1 MRSNL
6 VSLKKLFKTLAKK
19 SEAVALVLVFSSLTA
34 CSMPDTLM
42 LSNKREMPNF
52 IIIYVDDLGYGD
64 LGIYATKKLTTPAID
79 KLVKSGQSWTN
90 FYSSAA
96 VCSPSRGAL
105 LTGNLPVRSGL
116 YGSRL
121 NVMWPGALRGIP
133 DSLETIA
140 ETFKKNNYKT
150 GIFGKWHLG
159 DAPESLPTRHGFDEW
174 IGIPYSNDMDWSIG
188 DINSTNVFSDL
199 STSAVKWKEVGDI
212 YQLQMRNPKNSDW
225 NVPLIRSVKAAYNP
239 PQDKIIE
246 RPVNQ
251 SLLTKKLTEES
262 VSFMRRTVGNN
273 KSFFLFISH
282 SLIHVPLFRSSE
294 FEGKSS
300 YGLFGDVLLELD
312 WSVGVILAELE
323 HLDIGDDT
331 YVVFTSDNGPWL
343 GYAPEQ
349 AGSAGPLRGGKGQ
362 VYEGG
367 MRVMTIFKGP
377 EIKPGIVSDLAM
389 DTDIYNTFLSL
400 AGIEP
405 NTDAQDSMDLSG
417 TLKFDKRG
425 PRDFIP
431 YYNNSKL
438 AAFRFKNFKLHFA
451 RKGTS
456 GKSDSPAYLF
466 DLDTDVG
473 ENRNLADTRDQ
484 ELANVLQL
492 AEKFKA
498 SVKIRPSV
506 FDLQKVKPES

>member
-6 VSLKKLFKTLAKK
+6 VSHQILFKTLATK
-19 SEAVALVLVFSSLTA
+19 SGALYLFLAFLSLTA
-34 CSMPDTLM
+34 CSIPDTLM

-64 LGIYATKKLTTPAID
+64 LGIYKTKKLTTPAID

-133 DSLETIA
+133 NSLETIA

-159 DAPESLPTRHGFDEW
+159 DASESLPTRHGFDEW

-188 DINSTNVFSDL
+188 DINSTNVFNDL
-199 STSAVKWKEVGDI
+199 STSVVKWNEVGDT
-212 YQLQMRNPKNSDW
+212 YQMQMRNPKNSDW
-225 NVPLIRSVKAAYNP
+225 NVPLISSVSGASSP
-239 PQDKIIE
+239 HQDKIIE

-251 SLLTKKLTEES
+251 ALLTKKLTEES
-262 VSFMRRTVGNN
+262 VSFIRRTVTNN
-273 KSFFLFISH
+273 ESFFLLMSH
-282 SLIHVPLFRSSE
+282 SLIHVPLFRSPE

-300 YGLFGDVLLELD
+300 YGLFGDVLQELD
-312 WSVGVILAELE
+312 WSVGRILAELKDLE
-323 HLDIGDDT
+323 IDGST

-377 EIKPGIVSDLAM
+377 GIKPGIISDFGM
-389 DTDIYNTFLSL
+389 DTDIYNTFLAL
-400 AGIEP
+400 ADIEP
-405 NTDAQDSMDLSG
+405 YRGAQDSMDLSE
-417 TLKFDKRG
+417 TLKFGKPG

-431 YYNNSKL
+431 YYNNSRL
-438 AAFRFKNFKLHFA
+438 AAFRFQNFKLHFA
-451 RKGTS
+451 KKGTS
-456 GKSDSPAYLF
+456 EQSASPPHLF
-466 DLDTDVG
+466 DLDTDIG
-473 ENRNLADTRDQ
+473 ESRDLADTKNQ
-484 ELANVLQL
+484 ELVNILQL
-492 AEKFKA
+492 AEEFEA
-498 SVKIRPSV
+498 SVEIKPSI
-506 FDLQKVKPES
+506 FDLQKVKPRS